1 MKFVYNHQRQTN
13 PLVTVM
19 NIEDNNLFIY
29 DYIGSYKWSEDDTTV
44 TANDFVSQLRNMSG
58 DITVRIN
65 SKGGEVGNALAVYQ
79 QLREHK
85 GKVTCVVDGYAYS
98 CAAWIALAGEERYI
112 NTGGLMM
119 VHNPSMYIEV
129 DNENAL
135 ENVMPQWRAHRDAIN
150 MIISERTGMT
160 SEKVTELMN
169 ATTFLT
175 SKDAVEMGFCNAVR
189 SSSANLPTA
198 IRNSVPEV
206 IKNQLPEPV
215 DCSDLA
221 AKTLMLRSKILVN

>member
-1 MKFVYNHQRQTN
+1 MKFVYNHYQQIDPTT
-13 PLVTVM
+13 TVM
-19 NIEDNNLFIY
+19 NIEGSTLFIY
-29 DYIGSYKWSEDDTTV
+29 DMIGPYKRSEDDPTV
-44 TANDFVSQLRNMSG
+44 TASDFINQLRNMSG
-58 DITVRIN
+58 DILVRIN
-65 SKGGEVGNALAVYQ
+65 SKGGEVSSALTIYQ

-85 GKVTCVVDGYAYS
+85 GKVTCVIDGYAYS
-98 CAAWIALAGEERYI
+98 CAAWIALAGEERFI
-112 NTGGLMM
+112 NTGGVMM
-119 VHNPSMYIEV
+119 IHNPSMYAEV
-129 DNENAL
+129 NGENSI

-198 IRNSVPEV
+198 IRNSVPEA